1 MTENS
6 MQSLLAQG
14 IKVLDQGSPLTAL
27 MHFEAASKL
36 GMTPVLKAYIG
47 YCRALERREFRV
59 GLTLC
64 REATIEDSQ
73 NNRVWLLMGRTCLV
87 AGQKRPAIQ
96 AFRRGLKIGS
106 SPEIITELKNLG
118 VRRAPVFRA
127 LDRDHPLNKYMG
139 QLFGRLG
146 LR

>member
-6 MQSLLAQG
+6 MQTLLTQG
-14 IKVLDQGSPLTAL
+14 ITALEQGSTLTAL
-27 MHFEAASKL
+27 MHFEAAAKQGISPL
-36 GMTPVLKAYIG
+36 LKAYIG
-47 YCRALERREFRV
+47 YCRALERREFRE

-73 NNRVWLLMGRTCLV
+73 NSTVWLLMGRTCLL

-96 AFRRGLKIGS
+96 ALRRGLKICS
-106 SPEIITELKNLG
+106 SPEIVAELKSLG
-118 VRRAPVFRA
+118 VRREPIFGS
-127 LDRDHPLNKYMG
+127 LERDHPLNKYMG